1 MHEVRQLSSHSPSIP
16 STVISHIEDGTA
28 SEEKQLSKRSSGA
41 VYAVHDNT
49 QGRDKSD
56 HLILNSGGHVTLVV
70 SIATL
75 GLLALLVMLCAGG
88 SSKKH
93 TFQ

>member
-1 MHEVRQLSSHSPSIP
+1 MHEVRQLSPYSLSIP
-16 STVISHIEDGTA
+16 STVISHIKDGTA

-41 VYAVHDNT
+41 VYSVHDST
-49 QGRDKSD
+49 QEKEKSN